1 MAVVPQGRSS
11 IDQCTYIGCNKYRR
25 VVGQGVSVV
34 DVRKEISFC
43 NKMQVPTIGII
54 ENMSGLLCMCTR
66 THVCGGRVG
75 GCALVCVCVCVCVWA
90 CVCLCVCVYVL

>member
-1 MAVVPQGRSS
+1 M
-11 IDQCTYIGCNKYRR
+11 
-25 VVGQGVSVV
+25 V

-54 ENMSGLLCMCTR
+54 ENMSGLLWMCTR

-75 GCALVCVCVCVCVWA
+75 QSGGGRERRGELQLKTEPFDKWDDDTDERLERWLNDKRKRDQRDCRKHQRLI
-90 CVCLCVCVYVL
+90 